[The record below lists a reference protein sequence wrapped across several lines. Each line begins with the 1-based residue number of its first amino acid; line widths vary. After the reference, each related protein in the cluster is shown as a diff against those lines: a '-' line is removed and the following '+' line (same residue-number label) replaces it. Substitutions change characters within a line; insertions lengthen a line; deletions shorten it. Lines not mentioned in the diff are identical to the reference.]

1 VSLHVGLGHVN
12 AIAPAWHDATVLV
25 VAAPVL
31 NPGADAVDVM
41 YAHAAPAIATTDT
54 VTSVPTTARFLPR
67 LAVR

>member
-1 VSLHVGLGHVN
+1 
-12 AIAPAWHDATVLV
+12 
-25 VAAPVL
+25 L